1 MLDSGYWMLG
11 AGLSPAAWISLI
23 EYPAS
28 SIEYQ
33 LFVEP

>member
-1 MLDSGYWMLG
+1 MLDSIKRRKQEPLF
-11 AGLSPAAWISLI
+11 I

-33 LFVEP
+33 LANLGRVE